1 MARASRTVRINRPV
15 TQVFDFFTDVTN
27 EKRWRGEHLK
37 EISISGPFAV
47 GSVVHQEVAAPGGR
61 TIAADYRITEF
72 VPEASYVFDVIAG
85 PARPHGDFRFAPAGP
100 DATDVTFVLSAD
112 LGGLKK
118 LLMAR
123 PVQKSMDGEVAA
135 LDRAKAIL
143 EAD

>member
-1 MARASRTVRINRPV
+1 MAHASRTVRINRPV
-15 TQVFDFFTDVTN
+15 TQVFDFFTDVAN
-27 EKRWRGEHLK
+27 EKRWRGEHVK
-37 EISISGPFAV
+37 EISMSGPVAV
-47 GSVVHQEVAAPGGR
+47 GSVVHQRVAGPGGR
-61 TIAADYRITEF
+61 PIAADYRITEF
-72 VPEASYVFDVIAG
+72 VPDTSYVFDVIAG

-100 DATDVTFVLSAD
+100 DATDVTFALSAD

-118 LLMAR
+118 LLMDR